1 MKDSNNNP
9 EDKVIDIDVKKLEKK
24 LLKIVPSVVIGL
36 FILVVLINSI
46 YILDS
51 KENGVVLRFGKIH
64 TTVTEAGPHFKIPLV
79 DQVEKVNVKN
89 IYNMEYGYRT
99 DKAGSE
105 SAEAGY
111 SDQPEEATV
120 IVDGANNNASIAL
133 IEVIIKYKVSDPAA
147 YLFNVDDVV
156 ETLRLA
162 LEDSIRTSMQSFT
175 LDEAKTKKELIDAAV
190 RPILQR
196 KMTEYGSGIEIV
208 QVGTQ
213 NVQFLPNVE
222 IAYQQ
227 KENAN
232 QYKNGKQEDAER
244 YYNTIIPKAKGEATQ
259 LVEQANAYKAQTIAE
274 ANAAVAQFNALYTEY
289 MNNPQILKEK
299 YYIEAM
305 TAFFENNTIVVDSTN
320 DGEIYKFYNFS
331 ENNLV
336 KEQISSNPSN

>member
-1 MKDSNNNP
+1 MNESKNNP
-9 EDKVIDIDVKKLEKK
+9 EDKVIDIDIKNLEKK
-24 LLKIVPSVVIGL
+24 LLKIVPRVVIGL
-36 FILVVLINSI
+36 FLLVILINSI

-51 KENGVVLRFGKIH
+51 KENGVVLRFGKI
-64 TTVTEAGPHFKIPLV
+64 TATVTEAGPHFKIPLV
-79 DQVEKVNVKN
+79 DRVEKVNVKN

-99 DKAGSE
+99 QSGGNE
-105 SAEAGY
+105 TTEAVY
-111 SDQPEEATV
+111 ADQPEEATV

-133 IEVIIKYKVSDPAA
+133 IEVIIKYKISNPAEF
-147 YLFNVDDVV
+147 LFNVDDV
-156 ETLRLA
+156 EGTIRLA
-162 LEDSIRTSMQSFT
+162 LEDSIRSSMQSFT

-190 RPILQR
+190 KPILQK
-196 KMTEYGSGIEIV
+196 KMTEYGAGIEII

-232 QYKNGKQEDAER
+232 QYKNGKQEDAQR

-289 MNNPQILKEK
+289 KNNPQILKEK

-305 TAFFENNTIVVDSTN
+305 TAFFKNNTIVVDTTQN
-320 DGEIYKFYNFS
+320 GEIYKFYNFTD
-331 ENNLV
+331 NNLV
-336 KEQISSNPSN
+336 KEQISSAPNN